1 MFVSFRSTLVVASN
15 ITSRVLEGLLPSEQ
29 ASESTNYACSHTH
42 VAPMGI

>member
-29 ASESTNYACSHTH
+29 DSKRPNYACCDTH